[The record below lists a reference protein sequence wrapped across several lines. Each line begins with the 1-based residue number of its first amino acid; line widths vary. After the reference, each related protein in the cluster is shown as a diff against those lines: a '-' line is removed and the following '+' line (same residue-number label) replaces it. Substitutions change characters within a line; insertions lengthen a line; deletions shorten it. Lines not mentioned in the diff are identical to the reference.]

1 MEETRDSFLVQYLNF
16 INITMPLYDYNC
28 SSCGHT
34 FTEKYMIEDRKQPE
48 GEPCPSCQSSSVQL
62 LIGTPG
68 VGDSVRLGIRTVD
81 NGFREV
87 LSKIHES
94 QPKSNL
100 NNKLSR

>member
-1 MEETRDSFLVQYLNF
+1 
-16 INITMPLYDYNC
+16 MPLYDYNC
-28 SSCGHT
+28 QKCDHT
-34 FTEKYMIEDRKQPE
+34 FTEKFMIADRKTPE
-48 GEPCPSCQSSSVQL
+48 EQPCPSCGENSVQL

-68 VGDSVRLGIRTVD
+68 VGDSVRLGVRTVD

>member
-1 MEETRDSFLVQYLNF
+1 
-16 INITMPLYDYNC
+16 
-28 SSCGHT
+28 
-34 FTEKYMIEDRKQPE
+34 MIADRLKPE
-48 GEPCPSCQSSSVQL
+48 GDPCPACGSISLQL
-62 LIGTPG
+62 KIGTPG
-68 VGDSVRLGIRTVD
+68 VGDSVRLGVRTVD